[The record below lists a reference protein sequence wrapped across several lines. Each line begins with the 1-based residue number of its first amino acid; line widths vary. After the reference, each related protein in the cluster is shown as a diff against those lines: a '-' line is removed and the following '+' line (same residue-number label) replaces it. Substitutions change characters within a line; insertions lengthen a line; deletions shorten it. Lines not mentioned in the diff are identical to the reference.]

1 MITSHLMCVTSL
13 GIKILQLLC
22 YNLFNNNKEALA
34 KHVTWKN
41 HSVIVKFRILRISL
55 NRKRKFVTEVL
66 IFRRSHSQMFFKIS
80 VIKNFAIRKL
90 CLIELCLSCSPSFAE
105 HLRQLLLDF
114 RGSKYLF
121 QLNLVCIGVLEYELN
136 FRSSHCSC
144 SAKNVFLEIL

>member
-1 MITSHLMCVTSL
+1 MLTSYQIHSFNNMLNQKGMITSHLMCVTSL

-66 IFRRSHSQMFFKIS
+66 IFRRSRSQMFFKIG
-80 VIKNFAIRKL
+80 VLKNFAIQKL
-90 CLIELCLSCSPSFAE
+90 CLIELCLSCRPTS
-105 HLRQLLLDF
+105 
-114 RGSKYLF
+114 GMYWT
-121 QLNLVCIGVLEYELN
+121 IGVWVKLQKQPL
-136 FRSSHCSC
+136 
-144 SAKNVFLEIL
+144 